1 MKLFHV
7 KSCVGLAAL
16 VTGMTAAGASFAAD
30 ITLLTSWTNG
40 DDRRPALD
48 RIVEAFTAKTGIT
61 VDVQASANEG
71 GAIASIYET
80 ALLAKQEPDIVL
92 ASLEGKMV
100 DWAKLEATIP
110 LNTQLKDWGL
120 ADTIPAQ
127 AITDWTDADGNLVGL
142 PYLQFTWPFW
152 YNTDLLAQAG
162 ITEVPKTTDELITAA
177 KALREAG
184 IDPVITGGSDW
195 AGQKMMMQIIQ
206 SYMPVDE
213 TREVFSKGGWC
224 GNANAMKG
232 IELFTELRD
241 SGVFVDNVQGLTAND
256 AASSF
261 VSGLSAM
268 TSMGSWSYADG
279 DTMADTIVLAGFPT
293 PSGGVYS
300 KPTAYSSST
309 LSGFYVSPLGNEK
322 LDQVSAFIKF
332 AYEPE
337 QIATLMAGTGAIPVV
352 TVDPA
357 VASEKSGSATMTKS
371 LVDLPGNVDWA
382 VMPDTWVPGA
392 VSEALYRATTV
403 LYTSGTTAEAACA
416 ALDEAYGK

>member
-142 PYLQFTWPFW
+142 PYLQFTWPF
-152 YNTDLLAQAG
+152 
-162 ITEVPKTTDELITAA
+162 
-177 KALREAG
+177 
-184 IDPVITGGSDW
+184 
-195 AGQKMMMQIIQ
+195 
-206 SYMPVDE
+206 
-213 TREVFSKGGWC
+213 
-224 GNANAMKG
+224 
-232 IELFTELRD
+232 
-241 SGVFVDNVQGLTAND
+241 
-256 AASSF
+256 
-261 VSGLSAM
+261 
-268 TSMGSWSYADG
+268 
-279 DTMADTIVLAGFPT
+279 
-293 PSGGVYS
+293 
-300 KPTAYSSST
+300 
-309 LSGFYVSPLGNEK
+309 
-322 LDQVSAFIKF
+322 
-332 AYEPE
+332 
-337 QIATLMAGTGAIPVV
+337 
-352 TVDPA
+352 
-357 VASEKSGSATMTKS
+357 
-371 LVDLPGNVDWA
+371 
-382 VMPDTWVPGA
+382 
-392 VSEALYRATTV
+392 
-403 LYTSGTTAEAACA
+403 
-416 ALDEAYGK
+416 